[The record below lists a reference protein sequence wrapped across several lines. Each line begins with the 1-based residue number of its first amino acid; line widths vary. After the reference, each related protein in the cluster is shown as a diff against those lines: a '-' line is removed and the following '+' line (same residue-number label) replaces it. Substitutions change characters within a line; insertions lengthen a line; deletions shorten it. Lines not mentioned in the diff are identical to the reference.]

1 MNKDIER
8 RVCLEAKYFIKN
20 RSTVRKMTNFFC
32 VSKSTIHYDLT
43 IRLKK
48 INKSLYKKV
57 NKILKYNLSQRHIR
71 GGESTKNKYKKSLK

>member
-1 MNKDIER
+1 
-8 RVCLEAKYFIKN
+8 
-20 RSTVRKMTNFFC
+20 MTNFFC

-71 GGESTKNKYKKSLK
+71 GGESTKNKYKTSLK